1 MQIKIVFYKSSSK
14 FYDQCC
20 LLCETFI
27 DYKSIEKSNVVII
40 LDEEIREKQAI
51 IKNLLDFVRHWKKT
65 EFYIDEEDVS
75 FTDIID
81 LLDLIQCE
89 KNKCAEIVG
98 DYCFNQNGW
107 GCNKIENIS
116 FDGYAHSYYS
126 YKEYYWYQFG
136 HFFEGVWH
144 VDKGRIKTMIQREV
158 DSKHLSFCKYFD
170 INRVWNR
177 VDHLPDTI
185 TVNENDDECKWQY
198 VYRKAP
204 AGMEQTEIIE
214 VKPKTESRHDNM
226 GLSININAL
235 MDRNRQESDEENKEV
250 EEKKNIPAVSFSDIG
265 GLDNVIQQV
274 REVIELPMVLP
285 KIFEY
290 YHLTPHKGIL
300 LYGPPGCG
308 KTIIA
313 KAIANEIK
321 AHFISVKGPEILNK
335 YVGQSEEN
343 LRRIFEEAR
352 EKQPA
357 IIYFDEFDAI
367 SARRD
372 AEDHLS
378 LSTVVNQLLSLMD
391 GLDENRVCCIAS
403 TNRLDMIDE
412 AIKRPGRFDY
422 VIEIEKPSLEGCKAI
437 FRIHTKQKPLD
448 NSFDKDA
455 FVKTYLDGLSGAE
468 IAFVASEAAYNSIR
482 RTININDV
490 FSGAD
495 IKLSENNVIMEID
508 FIRAVNTLKERKV
521 KADTAKYRYNL

>member
-1 MQIKIVFYKSSSK
+1 
-14 FYDQCC
+14 
-20 LLCETFI
+20 
-27 DYKSIEKSNVVII
+27 
-40 LDEEIREKQAI
+40 
-51 IKNLLDFVRHWKKT
+51 
-65 EFYIDEEDVS
+65 
-75 FTDIID
+75 
-81 LLDLIQCE
+81 
-89 KNKCAEIVG
+89 
-98 DYCFNQNGW
+98 
-107 GCNKIENIS
+107 
-116 FDGYAHSYYS
+116 
-126 YKEYYWYQFG
+126 
-136 HFFEGVWH
+136 
-144 VDKGRIKTMIQREV
+144 
-158 DSKHLSFCKYFD
+158 
-170 INRVWNR
+170 
-177 VDHLPDTI
+177 
-185 TVNENDDECKWQY
+185 
-198 VYRKAP
+198 
-204 AGMEQTEIIE
+204 
-214 VKPKTESRHDNM
+214 
-226 GLSININAL
+226 